1 MDFILRSAN
10 HALQQHFGRRL
21 TAENVH
27 ILDPFTGTGTGT
39 FIVRLLQKPELIRDV
54 DLVRKFTAELH
65 ANEIVLLAYYIA
77 AINIE
82 EAYHGRRGMA
92 SDYEPFE
99 GIVFTDTFNLGEGE
113 GQFPQ
118 SLPVN
123 SRRVQRQQTRDI
135 TVIVGNPPYSVGQKR
150 ATDQNPNVSYPAL
163 EQRARQTYAARSTT
177 PSKVSLYDSYKLA
190 IRWASDRIRS
200 AGVIAFVANGS
211 FIDSNTDAGMRA
223 CLADE
228 FSHLYVFHLRGNQR
242 TQGERSRQEGG
253 KIFGSGSRAPV
264 AILVAV
270 RDPAYKGTCQIHY
283 KDIGDYLSR
292 EQKLQKIRDFGS
304 IEGVSD
310 WQHIQ
315 PDEHH
320 DWLDQRDPT
329 YQRFIPVV
337 IKQPKKQR
345 DSGSVF
351 SLTSYGIVTNRD
363 VWVHSF
369 DRLHLVQR
377 IKDMIE
383 YYEQRRMRVARREL
397 TVAQAIRND
406 NPDRLK
412 WDKGFET
419 RLLRNQQFRFIPE
432 TIRKAMYRPF
442 VKQFLCFDSQ
452 LVWSAYQLP
461 SIFPTLEASNQVIG
475 VTGRGETVEFSAFIT
490 DVIPNRHLV
499 ASAQW
504 FCRWRYEKYDPG
516 SSDSWVDINNFER
529 IPGYRCV
536 DNITDWCLQQ
546 FRGQYPDLQI
556 TKDDI
561 WSYLYG
567 LLQAPDYRER
577 YRADLSKD
585 LPRIPFAADFGAFRE
600 GGAALAQLHLGYET
614 CSRVCVAGR
623 SEQCRRLGLTS
634 LSDRKM
640 RWGGTNKE
648 PDRSVLHVTPAV
660 TLHGIPEAAHATT
673 WSTGAP
679 RWSGRWTG
687 YTSAMTRKAASSMTP
702 TPGSRTTRRAW
713 SRTCDGW
720 CR

>member
-1 MDFILRSAN
+1 MQSVRQRASALDNAEARQKVLLELYERFFTVALRKDAERLGIVYTPVEVVDFILRSAN

-27 ILDPFTGTGTGT
+27 ILDPFTGTGT

-292 EQKLQKIRDFGS
+292 EQKLQKIRG
-304 IEGVSD
+304 
-310 WQHIQ
+310 
-315 PDEHH
+315 
-320 DWLDQRDPT
+320 L
-329 YQRFIPVV
+329 
-337 IKQPKKQR
+337 
-345 DSGSVF
+345 
-351 SLTSYGIVTNRD
+351 
-363 VWVHSF
+363 
-369 DRLHLVQR
+369 RLH
-377 IKDMIE
+377 
-383 YYEQRRMRVARREL
+383 RR
-397 TVAQAIRND
+397 
-406 NPDRLK
+406 
-412 WDKGFET
+412 
-419 RLLRNQQFRFIPE
+419 
-432 TIRKAMYRPF
+432 
-442 VKQFLCFDSQ
+442 
-452 LVWSAYQLP
+452 
-461 SIFPTLEASNQVIG
+461 
-475 VTGRGETVEFSAFIT
+475 
-490 DVIPNRHLV
+490 
-499 ASAQW
+499 
-504 FCRWRYEKYDPG
+504 
-516 SSDSWVDINNFER
+516 
-529 IPGYRCV
+529 
-536 DNITDWCLQQ
+536 CL
-546 FRGQYPDLQI
+546 
-556 TKDDI
+556 
-561 WSYLYG
+561 
-567 LLQAPDYRER
+567 
-577 YRADLSKD
+577 
-585 LPRIPFAADFGAFRE
+585 
-600 GGAALAQLHLGYET
+600 
-614 CSRVCVAGR
+614 
-623 SEQCRRLGLTS
+623 
-634 LSDRKM
+634 
-640 RWGGTNKE
+640 
-648 PDRSVLHVTPAV
+648 
-660 TLHGIPEAAHATT
+660 
-673 WSTGAP
+673 
-679 RWSGRWTG
+679 
-687 YTSAMTRKAASSMTP
+687 
-702 TPGSRTTRRAW
+702 
-713 SRTCDGW
+713 
-720 CR
+720 